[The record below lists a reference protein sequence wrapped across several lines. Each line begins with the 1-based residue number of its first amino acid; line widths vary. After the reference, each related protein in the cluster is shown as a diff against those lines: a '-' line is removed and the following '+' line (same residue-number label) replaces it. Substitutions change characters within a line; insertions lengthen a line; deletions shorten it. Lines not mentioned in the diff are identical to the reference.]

1 MNMLNRLDEGIA
13 RIEYWVMVALVAA
26 LTLILVAQVVLRYF
40 FSSPIFWAEDVAVQI
55 LTLVSCLGV
64 SYLIYQNDMV
74 KVDFLLSL
82 LPERALGL
90 FHRVIY
96 LISFVT
102 LAVVCFYAAEWLL
115 RPENRMLLSS
125 TTGLPKWYNHLGM
138 IVCFHLMAL
147 HLLVKLLSPVT
158 ATSATLLED
167 AS

>member
-13 RIEYWVMVALVAA
+13 RIEYWMMVALVAA

-55 LTLVSCLGV
+55 LTLASCLGV

-74 KVDFLLSL
+74 KVDFLIAL
-82 LPERALGL
+82 LPEWAVSL
-90 FHRVIY
+90 FHRLIY
-96 LISFVT
+96 LIGFVT

-158 ATSATLLED
+158 ATPTTLLED

>member
-1 MNMLNRLDEGIA
+1 MNMLNRLDAGVA
-13 RIEYWVMVALVAA
+13 RIEYWVMIGLVAV

-74 KVDFLLSL
+74 KVDFLISF

-90 FHRVIY
+90 FQRVIY
-96 LISFVT
+96 LLSFIT
-102 LAVVCFYAAEWLL
+102 LAVMCFHAAEWLL

-147 HLLVKLLSPVT
+147 HVLVKLLSLVT
-158 ATSATLLED
+158 ATPTPIAEE